1 MQERS
6 KKLLEQVHKTI
17 RLKHYSYKTE
27 KSHIDRI
34 RRYIFVHNKRHPQD
48 MENAE
53 IEAFTKHLAVKENI
67 AASTQNPS

>member
-6 KKLLEQVHKTI
+6 KKLLEQVHNTI
-17 RLKHYSYKTE
+17 RLKHYSYK
-27 KSHIDRI
+27 DRI
-34 RRYIFVHNKRHPQD
+34 KRYIFVHNKRHPKD

-53 IEAFTKHLAVKENI
+53 IEAFITHLAVKENI